1 MEKFI
6 NTKKE
11 QFLGFDFLKNHT
23 LPSRDVF
30 DYRVHKK
37 EYSEYFAQYGFQ
49 VSMVYADF
57 YSRMWC
63 SDYNDRYMSDD
74 VYYYYVIPCLNR
86 FDFINSYMDKNGYDR
101 LFPDIKKPSI
111 LMKNINGRFF
121 SPDDMPISTE
131 EAVKLVLATDL
142 DCIIKPS
149 IDSGSG
155 KNVKLVRKEEIDTAK
170 VKDLFETYKWDF
182 NIQKRLEQS
191 ATLKKL
197 NESSLNTLRIYT
209 YRTLAGEYVLL
220 VSVVRF
226 GGKGAFNDN
235 ASTGGG
241 FCHVYD
247 DGSLFGTNSQLN
259 GVFLNEDEQ
268 WRIDLTK
275 KQQKLLKLEFKTS
288 GEGKSIE
295 KYISDDV
302 SPAAITNSK
311 NQVFLE
317 RVLEKVH
324 KAKEVADIVVAY
336 PHVGGQYNPS
346 PGFYTRFI
354 IDSLKEAGADII
366 VANHPHTSLRCERL
380 DNGVF
385 CAYAL
390 GNLAFTPDVG
400 FFLDNVLAEF
410 GIVLHSYWD
419 ESTKRLIKLTFNVT
433 RCMIGEDG
441 ITRVVEVSELYN
453 RLTNKSER
461 ERLMIDNESVVNRF
475 AGWAKSFEPY
485 KEYVIF

>member
-101 LFPDIKKPSI
+101 LFPDIKKTSI

-170 VKDLFETYKWDF
+170 V
-182 NIQKRLEQS
+182 
-191 ATLKKL
+191 
-197 NESSLNTLRIYT
+197 
-209 YRTLAGEYVLL
+209 
-220 VSVVRF
+220 
-226 GGKGAFNDN
+226 
-235 ASTGGG
+235 
-241 FCHVYD
+241 
-247 DGSLFGTNSQLN
+247 
-259 GVFLNEDEQ
+259 
-268 WRIDLTK
+268 
-275 KQQKLLKLEFKTS
+275 
-288 GEGKSIE
+288 
-295 KYISDDV
+295 
-302 SPAAITNSK
+302 
-311 NQVFLE
+311 
-317 RVLEKVH
+317 
-324 KAKEVADIVVAY
+324 
-336 PHVGGQYNPS
+336 
-346 PGFYTRFI
+346 
-354 IDSLKEAGADII
+354 
-366 VANHPHTSLRCERL
+366 
-380 DNGVF
+380 
-385 CAYAL
+385 
-390 GNLAFTPDVG
+390 
-400 FFLDNVLAEF
+400 
-410 GIVLHSYWD
+410 
-419 ESTKRLIKLTFNVT
+419 
-433 RCMIGEDG
+433 
-441 ITRVVEVSELYN
+441 
-453 RLTNKSER
+453 
-461 ERLMIDNESVVNRF
+461 
-475 AGWAKSFEPY
+475 
-485 KEYVIF
+485 

>member
-191 ATLKKL
+191 ATLILAIAKKHGKSTVQIVL
-197 NESSLNTLRIYT
+197 RWLVQRGIIVIPKTWNMVHLKENISILDFELSVDEMAEITSLN
-209 YRTLAGEYVLL
+209 
-220 VSVVRF
+220 
-226 GGKGAFNDN
+226 KGR
-235 ASTGGG
+235 
-241 FCHVYD
+241 Y
-247 DGSLFGTNSQLN
+247 LN
-259 GVFLNEDEQ
+259 
-268 WRIDLTK
+268 
-275 KQQKLLKLEFKTS
+275 
-288 GEGKSIE
+288 
-295 KYISDDV
+295 
-302 SPAAITNSK
+302 
-311 NQVFLE
+311 
-317 RVLEKVH
+317 
-324 KAKEVADIVVAY
+324 
-336 PHVGGQYNPS
+336 YNPFVAQRGL
-346 PGFYTRFI
+346 PKKYRNWEGF
-354 IDSLKEAGADII
+354 K
-366 VANHPHTSLRCERL
+366 NP
-380 DNGVF
+380 DN
-385 CAYAL
+385 
-390 GNLAFTPDVG
+390 FTDM
-400 FFLDNVLAEF
+400 
-410 GIVLHSYWD
+410 
-419 ESTKRLIKLTFNVT
+419 FNNFPAW
-433 RCMIGEDG
+433 RKWLSI
-441 ITRVVEVSELYN
+441 Y
-453 RLTNKSER
+453 
-461 ERLMIDNESVVNRF
+461 
-475 AGWAKSFEPY
+475 
-485 KEYVIF
+485 